1 MTDARDEE
9 MRREQDQLGTLS
21 MSPGD
26 EVPPGTEGA
35 GENVC
40 PDCGGTGR
48 RDGAVCVTCGG
59 TGVVTQAVGGA

>member
-1 MTDARDEE
+1 ME
-9 MRREQDQLGTLS
+9 DQQNETRPDQQQPGTVE

-26 EVPPGTEGA
+26 EVPVGTEGA

-40 PDCGGTGR
+40 PECSGSGQ
-48 RDGAVCVTCGG
+48 RDGEACATCGG